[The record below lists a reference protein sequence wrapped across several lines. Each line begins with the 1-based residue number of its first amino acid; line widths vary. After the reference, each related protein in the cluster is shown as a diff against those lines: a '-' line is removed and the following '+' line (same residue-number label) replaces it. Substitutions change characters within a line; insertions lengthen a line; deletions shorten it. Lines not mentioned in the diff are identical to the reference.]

1 MDRFRPYDRTQEV
14 NPEARAAGARL
25 IAEGQVVGADG
36 KTLIYVNNRLEGN
49 ALNTIAAMLAQPP
62 LPP

>member
-1 MDRFRPYDRTQEV
+1 MRNQGLSVRPRRRFRPQTTESRHDQ
-14 NPEARAAGARL
+14 P
-25 IAEGQVVGADG
+25 IAP